1 MLPAVA
7 ASSCPARPH
16 LSSPRNRPRQRDR
29 VLALQLLT
37 LRPDD
42 NAMLNPSSRS
52 ERRLRP
58 QLRNH
63 TTSCTTSPEI
73 SIRHPPGIRSLPS
86 ITKPPKITV
95 AGVPARAPANA
106 KVSTGRSQVTSGPRP
121 PTAPAPPSGRLL
133 TILSVL
139 PARLSWIRIPQAAGS
154 WQLASDSLR
163 PPACL
168 VFSANPGLNV
178 TPPPPPSKPP
188 GPPRPR
194 SNPPAV
200 TEKIVLG
207 PQGAHVHVH

>member
-121 PTAPAPPSGRLL
+121 PTAPAPPSGRP
-133 TILSVL
+133 SL
-139 PARLSWIRIPQAAGS
+139 PSSPCCRLDSPGS
-154 WQLASDSLR
+154 ASLR
-163 PPACL
+163 LQDPGSSLPTPSDLQPA
-168 VFSANPGLNV
+168 
-178 TPPPPPSKPP
+178 
-188 GPPRPR
+188 
-194 SNPPAV
+194 
-200 TEKIVLG
+200 
-207 PQGAHVHVH
+207 